1 MNINKVVVIG
11 RLTADPEIKFTPSG
25 KGVCSFSLAVSK
37 FKKDETSFFNVVAWD
52 KTAEYV
58 STYLKKGNLIAVEGR
73 LDQRTWEK
81 DGAKRSTVE
90 IIAEKI
96 QGLEKKPAAE
106 KAPGPAPAE
115 SAPAG
120 WAPDEDLPF

>member
-1 MNINKVVVIG
+1 MNINKTIQIG
-11 RLTADPEIKFTPSG
+11 RLTADPEMKFTPSG

-37 FKKDETSFFNVVAWD
+37 FKKDETNFFNIVAWD

-58 STYLKKGNLIAVEGR
+58 TTYLKKGSLVAIEGR
-73 LDQRTWEK
+73 LDLRTWEK

-96 QGLEKKPAAE
+96 QGLEKKPADQPAQTQQ
-106 KAPGPAPAE
+106 APAE
-115 SAPAG
+115 AHS
-120 WAPDEDLPF
+120 DEDVPF